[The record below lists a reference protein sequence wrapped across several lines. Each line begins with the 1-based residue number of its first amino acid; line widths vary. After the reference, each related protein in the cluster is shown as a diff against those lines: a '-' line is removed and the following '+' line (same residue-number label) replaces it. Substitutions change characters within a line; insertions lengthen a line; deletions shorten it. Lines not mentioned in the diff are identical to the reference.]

1 MQEYEPASSCILHLD
16 ASWCQHLTSRCAR
29 RVASYALYVL
39 LTCFTHG
46 PFRGGRWYASC
57 FLQIRNARPTTRSK
71 GKKAYLF
78 VFDSWEESGGNQITM
93 VNETST
99 SPNRRVLSPQ
109 GWLLG
114 NAGINSEAAH
124 GRCTSS
130 TTPAAGR
137 ICLLGSSRKLEAGC
151 AVPSPLLGMALQTRP
166 GS

>member
-1 MQEYEPASSCILHLD
+1 MVPHSSSYGKMSRILFGFVQIGRPLETHY
-16 ASWCQHLTSRCAR
+16 LTN
-29 RVASYALYVL
+29 L
-39 LTCFTHG
+39 
-46 PFRGGRWYASC
+46 
-57 FLQIRNARPTTRSK
+57 
-71 GKKAYLF
+71 
-78 VFDSWEESGGNQITM
+78 EESSSIG
-93 VNETST
+93 
-99 SPNRRVLSPQ
+99 LSCHKRCQSRAQ

-137 ICLLGSSRKLEAGC
+137 MCLSGSSRKLEAGC